1 MERRPSTVRMGP
13 ISVFALVIILCLAVL
28 GVLSV
33 TSASAGS
40 ALAQRQAEFTAD
52 DYRNEI
58 AGQSFYARA
67 DDVLAQVRAQG
78 GDAQAAAAALDAA
91 AAQIA
96 QEASSDAG
104 SQTAVSASLEGG
116 ELAVRIQEQSGRCLD
131 IEFAIQPD
139 ATLSVAAWKAT
150 TLWTEDTTDHL
161 WTGGAS
167 GGGAAAN
174 GDAAVGDATAGSG
187 VATADAATGD
197 VSATSAD
204 RLAAG

>member
-91 AAQIA
+91 VAQIA

-104 SQTAVSASLEGG
+104 SQTTVSASLEGG
-116 ELAVRIQEQSGRCLD
+116 ELAVHIQAQSGRCLD
-131 IEFAIQPD
+131 VEFAIQPD

-150 TLWTEDTTDHL
+150 TLWAEDTTDHL
-161 WTGGAS
+161 WTGGAAAS
-167 GGGAAAN
+167 GGAAGGDAAAGSGDAA
-174 GDAAVGDATAGSG
+174 GDAAVT
-187 VATADAATGD
+187 TADQ
-197 VSATSAD
+197 S
-204 RLAAG
+204 AAG

>member
-67 DDVLAQVRAQG
+67 DDALAQVRAQG
-78 GDAQAAAAALDAA
+78 GDAQVAAAALDAA
-91 AAQIA
+91 VAQIA

-104 SQTAVSASLEGG
+104 SQTTVSASLEGG
-116 ELAVRIQEQSGRCLD
+116 ELAVHIQAQSGRCLD

-161 WTGGAS
+161 WTGGAAAS
-167 GGGAAAN
+167 GGAAGGDAAAGSGDAA
-174 GDAAVGDATAGSG
+174 GDAAVT
-187 VATADAATGD
+187 TADQ
-197 VSATSAD
+197 S
-204 RLAAG
+204 AAG

>member
-1 MERRPSTVRMGP
+1 MGP

-58 AGQSFYARA
+58 AGQLFYARA

-91 AAQIA
+91 VAQIA

-104 SQTAVSASLEGG
+104 SQTTVSASLEGG
-116 ELAVRIQEQSGRCLD
+116 ELAVHIQAQSGRCLD

-161 WTGGAS
+161 WTGGAAAS
-167 GGGAAAN
+167 GGAAGGDAAAGSGDAA
-174 GDAAVGDATAGSG
+174 GDAAVT
-187 VATADAATGD
+187 TADQ
-197 VSATSAD
+197 S
-204 RLAAG
+204 AAG

>member
-13 ISVFALVIILCLAVL
+13 ISVFALAIILCLAVL

-33 TSASAGS
+33 TSAAAGS

-91 AAQIA
+91 VVDIGSA
-96 QEASSDAG
+96 ASSDAG
-104 SQTAVSASLEGG
+104 VPITLSTSLDGG
-116 ELAVRIQEQSGRCLD
+116 ELEVRVQAQSGRCLD
-131 IEFAIQPD
+131 IEFVIQPD

-161 WTGGAS
+161 WTGGAAAS
-167 GGGAAAN
+167 GGAAGGDAAAGSGDAA
-174 GDAAVGDATAGSG
+174 GDAAVT
-187 VATADAATGD
+187 TADQ
-197 VSATSAD
+197 S
-204 RLAAG
+204 AAG

>member
-78 GDAQAAAAALDAA
+78 GDARAAAAALDAA
-91 AAQIA
+91 VAQIA

-104 SQTAVSASLEGG
+104 SQTTVSASLEGG
-116 ELAVRIQEQSGRCLD
+116 ELAVHIQAQSGRCLD

-161 WTGGAS
+161 WTGGAAAS
-167 GGGAAAN
+167 GGAAGGDAA
-174 GDAAVGDATAGSG
+174 GDAAVT
-187 VATADAATGD
+187 TADQ
-197 VSATSAD
+197 S
-204 RLAAG
+204 AAG

>member
-1 MERRPSTVRMGP
+1 MGP

-40 ALAQRQAEFTAD
+40 ALAQRQAEFAVD

-58 AGQSFYARA
+58 VGQSFYAHA

-78 GDAQAAAAALDAA
+78 GDAQAASAALEAA
-91 AAQIA
+91 MVDIGSA
-96 QEASSDAG
+96 ASSDAG
-104 SQTAVSASLEGG
+104 VPITLSTSLDGG
-116 ELAVRIQEQSGRCLD
+116 ELEVRIQAQSGRCLD

-150 TLWTEDTTDHL
+150 TLWIEDTTDHL
-161 WTGGAS
+161 WTGGAAAGDAD
-167 GGGAAAN
+167 GGDGAAPAGSTSPTG
-174 GDAAVGDATAGSG
+174 GDAATAAEQSTDG
-187 VATADAATGD
+187 
-197 VSATSAD
+197 
-204 RLAAG
+204 

>member
-13 ISVFALVIILCLAVL
+13 ISVFALAIILCLAVL

-33 TSASAGS
+33 TSAAAGS

-78 GDAQAAAAALDAA
+78 GDAQAASAALEAA
-91 AAQIA
+91 MAQIA
-96 QEASSDAG
+96 QGASSDAG
-104 SQTAVSASLEGG
+104 SQTTVSASLEGG
-116 ELAVRIQEQSGRCLD
+116 ELAVHIQAQSGRCLD

-161 WTGGAS
+161 WTGGAAAS
-167 GGGAAAN
+167 GGAAGGDAAAGSGDAA
-174 GDAAVGDATAGSG
+174 GDAAVT
-187 VATADAATGD
+187 TADQ
-197 VSATSAD
+197 S
-204 RLAAG
+204 AAG

>member
-78 GDAQAAAAALDAA
+78 GDAQAAEAALDAA

-104 SQTAVSASLEGG
+104 SQTTVSASLEGG
-116 ELAVRIQEQSGRCLD
+116 ELAVHIQAQSGRCLD

-161 WTGGAS
+161 WTGGA
-167 GGGAAAN
+167 AAA
-174 GDAAVGDATAGSG
+174 GSAAGSAAAAGGG

-197 VSATSAD
+197 VSATTAD
-204 RLAAG
+204 QPAAG

>member
-58 AGQSFYARA
+58 AGQSFYARV
-67 DDVLAQVRAQG
+67 DDVLTQVRAQG

-91 AAQIA
+91 TAQIA

-104 SQTAVSASLEGG
+104 SQTTVSASLEGG
-116 ELAVRIQEQSGRCLD
+116 ELAVHIQAQSGRCLD

-161 WTGGAS
+161 WTGGA
-167 GGGAAAN
+167 AAA
-174 GDAAVGDATAGSG
+174 GSAASADATAGSG
-187 VATADAATGD
+187 DAATED
-197 VSATSAD
+197 A
-204 RLAAG
+204 AAGDAAATTADQPAAG